1 MLNSKL
7 YLDGTYIGRSHQG
20 EITKDKDASI
30 FFGTNRFIDIKKDLI
45 KDMKEEPFFSM
56 NKLKS
61 AKVWEYKITNNH
73 TKAQKIS
80 LVERVPVS
88 KHEDIKVKLI
98 GRTKHTL
105 LNKNGKITFDFEL
118 KPNETKIIEFGYEVE
133 KPNKK

>member
-1 MLNSKL
+1 
-7 YLDGTYIGRSHQG
+7 
-20 EITKDKDASI
+20 
-30 FFGTNRFIDIKKDLI
+30 
-45 KDMKEEPFFSM
+45 MKEEPFFSM